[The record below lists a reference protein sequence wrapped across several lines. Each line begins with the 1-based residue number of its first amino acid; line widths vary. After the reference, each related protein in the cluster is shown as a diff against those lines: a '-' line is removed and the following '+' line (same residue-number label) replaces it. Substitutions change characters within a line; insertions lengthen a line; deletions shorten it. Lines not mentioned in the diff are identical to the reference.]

1 MIVAVDI
8 TILVFGV
15 QHAHMPFFPPM
26 SCSIPTQPPWLP
38 FGAYLILKGLMM
50 NSRFLRDEA
59 ARFRG
64 MADTADREATRL
76 RFLAMAVDYDA
87 RANVAD
93 EVTEQT
99 SSEIDTEPPEPRLE
113 EVTTGLTEPEQGEAL
128 SVKPRGRPSKESKE
142 AIVVER
148 RPVGRHR

>member
-1 MIVAVDI
+1 
-8 TILVFGV
+8 
-15 QHAHMPFFPPM
+15 
-26 SCSIPTQPPWLP
+26 
-38 FGAYLILKGLMM
+38 M
-50 NSRFLRDEA
+50 NTRFLRDEA

-99 SSEIDTEPPEPRLE
+99 SSETDTEPSVPRLE
-113 EVTTGLTEPEQGEAL
+113 EAANGLTQPAQGGAL
-128 SVKPRGRPSKESKE
+128 SVKLKGRITREPKKT
-142 AIVVER
+142 IVVETH
-148 RPVGRHR
+148 PVGRQR

>member
-1 MIVAVDI
+1 
-8 TILVFGV
+8 
-15 QHAHMPFFPPM
+15 
-26 SCSIPTQPPWLP
+26 
-38 FGAYLILKGLMM
+38 M
-50 NSRFLRDEA
+50 NTRFLRDEA

-93 EVTEQT
+93 EVTKQA

-113 EVTTGLTEPEQGEAL
+113 EATKGLTEPDQGEAL
-128 SVKPRGRPSKESKE
+128 SIKPKGRITREPKKT
-142 AIVVER
+142 IVVET
-148 RPVGRHR
+148 RPIGRQR